1 MNNMRIGI
9 DVDDTITNSWEAL
22 RPHYSRLFKVDEDI
36 LKQSKPY
43 YSSVKDKLGSIDE
56 YFEKIVP
63 IYDEVIPQVEL
74 KDNVKEVI
82 DKLSQDGHDII
93 FITARGRGHTD
104 PYKQTKDYLDR
115 HKIKYDKIIV
125 NAANKAN
132 VCQSEKIDL
141 FIDDSTRNCQATSDL
156 GIETLL
162 FETNYNKDN
171 DTLNH
176 VKSWLDIYNYI
187 KGRWENG
194 R

>member
-1 MNNMRIGI
+1 MRIGI
-9 DVDDTITNSWEAL
+9 DVDDTITNSWEEL

-43 YSSVKDKLGSIDE
+43 YSSVKDKLGSLDE

-141 FIDDSTRNCQATSDL
+141 FMLMPLIKLMFVNQKKL
-156 GIETLL
+156 
-162 FETNYNKDN
+162 
-171 DTLNH
+171 
-176 VKSWLDIYNYI
+176 IYSLMI
-187 KGRWENG
+187 A
-194 R
+194 